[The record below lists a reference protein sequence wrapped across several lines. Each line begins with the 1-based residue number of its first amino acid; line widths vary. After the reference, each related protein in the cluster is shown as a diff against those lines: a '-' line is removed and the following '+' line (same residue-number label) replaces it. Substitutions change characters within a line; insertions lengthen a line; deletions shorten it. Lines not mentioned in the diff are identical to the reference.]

1 MTKKAGAGASGLSEK
16 ILYLRG
22 LQLPAIP
29 LTATNNSR
37 VNLAEDGLT
46 IVYAYPRIS
55 PVGGAWEG
63 WDAIPGARGCTAQSC
78 GFRDH
83 YAELKELGVERLFGL
98 SAQDAHEQKEAV
110 QRLHL
115 PFSLLS
121 DPTLSL
127 SRALKLPLF
136 EAGGMTLIQRL
147 TLVIYHG
154 RIEHVFYP
162 VPSPEHH
169 AAEVLRWLKEFD
181 RPWG

>member
-1 MTKKAGAGASGLSEK
+1 MHLVLSEK
-16 ILYLRG
+16 VLHLRG
-22 LQLPAIP
+22 LQLPALP
-29 LTATNNSR
+29 LTATNNGS
-37 VNLAEDGLT
+37 VNLAEGGLT
-46 IVYAYPRIS
+46 IVYAHPRIS
-55 PVGGAWEG
+55 PVSGAWEG

-83 YAELKELGVERLFGL
+83 YADLKKLGVERLFGL
-98 SAQDAHEQKEAV
+98 SAQAISEQKEAV
-110 QRLHL
+110 KRLHL
-115 PFSLLS
+115 PFPLLS

-169 AAEVLRWLKEFD
+169 AAEVLTWLKD
-181 RPWG
+181 LNWSWG